1 MTNQELLDTIYL
13 LREKA
18 ELNKLV
24 VFIGAGVSKNVPG
37 MPGWGELIAKMAET
51 IGYSKCDLCRH
62 KHECRDK
69 CGECPQKDSCTQQ
82 CFGINDFSSDE
93 YLKIPQYVYNKS
105 QEKYRE
111 TLCSSISGKAYPDA
125 PLSKAIF
132 EINPAH
138 IITTNYDKL
147 LESSNSEFCKQYD
160 VIVSDKDLLVAN
172 KSKYIIKMHG
182 DVSHPETIVL
192 KEQDYLEYS
201 QKHVL
206 MELFVK
212 SLLADHTILFLGYSL
227 NDYNVKQILSW
238 INYLR
243 SQNDAIS
250 KDNALGYIVLDE
262 DSIDD
267 NQLDYYS
274 NNCIKVINIRD
285 IPCVKSIPPQLGD
298 EKGRRLY
305 SFLSVINNPYLEND
319 AFSQV
324 AMEHATCLLTNH
336 RICDYSILL
345 SLLCVSQYHKV
356 ESMLQ
361 LYNKEDYSRLV
372 SFLSSDSENASKL
385 RQVFANTGIQSLYY
399 SEFGKSESYSISAE
413 KNNELFEN
421 KFFSLYIQNRYR
433 ELLTACLN
441 QEEDVITNCFY
452 QHFLLGYVGIEEYY
466 RAIDFESL
474 GKDDQV
480 AYLHNMSVL
489 DVLKRFN
496 FDAKKTTRFINNIA
510 SEKERSIYQPYLDIY
525 NGNASAKNIMVTAL
539 DSLKRD
545 ILAKGTFFTSGRI
558 HEIYNI
564 QNIAYSHYLFR
575 YMNHLLILGLNDAEK
590 FFRPYIEAII
600 QICKDSAQ
608 APSNFM
614 GVKISNREFAFSIID
629 FDILT
634 KYISTKDLFVLIS
647 SANIT
652 KISAN
657 KESVSHVVNCFI
669 NMIDSLVV
677 SKTYGFRA
685 SSISVLSN
693 LALLIIMMDIH
704 DEEKILVSTAVQKIF
719 NDETFNQ
726 MFWTIDC
733 PGFKDNIKAFSM
745 LLEQLAPC
753 EVVNC
758 VHSILEGKGFYDCV
772 INSDFNA
779 VRRILHFFLRVETQK
794 TYESTLCAFI
804 DSETNENRKIILLR
818 LLFDRIID
826 NKKRY
831 IEYLVS
837 KMPDLNTSAIYD
849 FVFAGWINP
858 TQEDADAMIKE
869 TLTLS
874 LKHKQENGITVYP
887 DPSTKKLECIIL
899 LYITDR
905 IKDISGLEELSAGNT
920 YLSFLLHPDTFDYT
934 EVDFSDYMWVNFA
947 HQSKYRRLFIE
958 HKDSIIPL
966 IHKHMKEDSA
976 TDVEKR
982 ILYGFLLD
990 EDEIWGDL

>member
-24 VFIGAGVSKNVPG
+24 VFVGAGVSKNVPG
-37 MPGWGELIAKMAET
+37 MPGWGELIAKMAEA
-51 IGYSKCDLCRH
+51 IGYSRCDLCRH
-62 KHECRDK
+62 KHECREK
-69 CGECPQKDSCTQQ
+69 CGECPKKDSCTQQ

-111 TLCSSISGKAYPDA
+111 TLCSSISGEAYPDA

-160 VIVSDKDLLVAN
+160 VIVSDKNLLVAN

-243 SQNDAIS
+243 SQNNAIL
-250 KDNALGYIVLDE
+250 KNDALGYIVLDE

-319 AFSQV
+319 TFSQV

-399 SEFGKSESYSISAE
+399 SEVGESESFSISA
-413 KNNELFEN
+413 KRNSELFDD
-421 KFFSLYIQNRYR
+421 KLFSLYVQNRYG
-433 ELLTACLN
+433 ELLTACLA
-441 QEEDVITNCFY
+441 QKEDIIANCFY
-452 QHFLLGYVGIEEYY
+452 QHFLLGYSGINESYKT
-466 RAIDFESL
+466 IDFESL

-489 DVLKRFN
+489 EVLKCFS
-496 FDAKKTTRFINNIA
+496 FDSKRTTQYINNIA

-525 NGNASAKNIMVTAL
+525 KGNTTARLRMNTAL
-539 DSLKRD
+539 DKLKSD
-545 ILAKGTFFTSGRI
+545 ILAKGTFFSNGRI

-575 YMNHLLILGLNDAEK
+575 YMNHLLILGLDDAEK
-590 FFRPYIEAII
+590 FFRPYIEAMI
-600 QICKDSAQ
+600 QACKDSA
-608 APSNFM
+608 AEPSNFLGM
-614 GVKISNREFAFSIID
+614 IIANKGFVFSNID
-629 FDILT
+629 FDIIS
-634 KYISTKDLFVLIS
+634 KYISTKDLSYLIS

-652 KISAN
+652 KIDAS

-669 NMIDSLVV
+669 NLVDSLVL
-677 SKTYGFRA
+677 SKTYGFRF

-693 LALLIIMMDIH
+693 LALLLAKMDIR
-704 DEEKILVSTAVQKIF
+704 DEDKLLLSISVQKLF
-719 NDETFNQ
+719 SDETFNQ
-726 MFWTIDC
+726 TFWALNC
-733 PGFKDNIKAFSM
+733 PSYRENLKAFSV
-745 LLEQLAPC
+745 LLKRLTPC
-753 EVVNC
+753 EAVNC
-758 VHSILEGKGFYDCV
+758 VRSIIEGSNFYTCIV
-772 INSDFNA
+772 NSSFNT
-779 VRRILHFFLRVETQK
+779 VRGILHFFLCKEAQK
-794 TYESTLCAFI
+794 SYESSLCSII
-804 DSETNENRKIILLR
+804 DSEKDETRKIILLR
-818 LLFDRIID
+818 LLYNRIID
-826 NKKRY
+826 NKARY
-831 IEYLVS
+831 MEYLVT
-837 KMPDLNTSAIYD
+837 KMPDLNTAAIYD
-849 FVFAGWINP
+849 FVFAGWLDP
-858 TQEDADAMIKE
+858 TQEDADAIINE
-869 TLTLS
+869 IRALS
-874 LKHKQENGITVYP
+874 LKHKQEKGITVYP
-887 DPSTKKLECIIL
+887 DPCSTKLECIIL
-899 LYITDR
+899 LYITDK
-905 IKDISGLEELSAGNT
+905 IKDISGLEELCSENT
-920 YLSFLLHPDTFDYT
+920 YLSFLLHPDTFDYS

-982 ILYGFLLD
+982 ILYGYLLD
-990 EDEIWGDL
+990 GDEIWGDL